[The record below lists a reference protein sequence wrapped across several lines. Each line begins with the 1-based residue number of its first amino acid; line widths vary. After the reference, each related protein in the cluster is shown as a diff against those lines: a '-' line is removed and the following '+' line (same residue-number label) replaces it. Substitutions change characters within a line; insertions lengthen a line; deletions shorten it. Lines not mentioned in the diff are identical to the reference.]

1 MAKIIRQLI
10 PSIGEN
16 VELLELSH
24 TATCNVNMVQPLQ
37 KSSTKSEHGHTLVW
51 PSNST
56 QRWSNKNAQTYLFI
70 KNYVQECSKLFL
82 TGKN

>member
-37 KSSTKSEHGHTLVW
+37 KSSTKSEHGHTLV
-51 PSNST
+51 
-56 QRWSNKNAQTYLFI
+56 
-70 KNYVQECSKLFL
+70 
-82 TGKN
+82 